1 MKSVLA
7 AVAAVCLAGVVGCS
21 SGTRNVESPGGGDG
35 VPCAQEV
42 ALQCED
48 GMIDACLADPAAATH
63 VCVPAPAEGEG
74 EGEGEGDVDG
84 DAEVEGE
91 GDDAGTIEDAP
102 EGGE

>member
-35 VPCAQEV
+35 VPCSQEV
-42 ALQCED
+42 ALECED

-63 VCVPAPAEGEG
+63 VCVAAPAEGEG
-74 EGEGEGDVDG
+74 DIDP

-91 GDDAGTIEDAP
+91 GDDAGEIEDAP